1 MVIELLALDALIT
14 HLRRE
19 EDEEND
25 LDDLDDA
32 DAAEVYSATTPSHHT
47 CRG

>member
-32 DAAEVYSATTPSHHT
+32 DAAEVYSHIL
-47 CRG
+47 